1 MHYRVCYADT
11 DAGGVV
17 YHATYL
23 SFFERARTEFF
34 RDRGVSVRQL
44 HDAGSVF
51 PVIRIEADFKA
62 AAVLDDL
69 LVIET
74 TVTAIG
80 KTSFTLRQRCL
91 RESDRKPLVEALIT
105 LVCVA
110 PGMKARR
117 LPAELLAV
125 LATALEHG
133 TA

>member
-44 HDAGSVF
+44 HEEGSVF

-69 LVIET
+69 LLIET
-74 TVTAIG
+74 FVVAIG
-80 KTSFTLRQRCL
+80 KTSFTLHQRCL
-91 RESDRKPLVEALIT
+91 RETDGKLLVEAQIT

-110 PGMKARR
+110 PGMKAKR
-117 LPAELLAV
+117 LPPNLVTV
-125 LATALEHG
+125 LREALEPVS
-133 TA
+133 A

>member
-44 HDAGSVF
+44 HEEGSVF

-69 LVIET
+69 LQIET
-74 TVTAIG
+74 AVAAIG
-80 KTSFTLRQRCL
+80 KTSFTLHQRCL
-91 RESDRKPLVEALIT
+91 RESDAKLLVEARIT

-110 PGMKARR
+110 PGMKAKR
-117 LPAELLAV
+117 LPAELVAV
-125 LATALEHG
+125 LQQALEPG

>member
-44 HDAGSVF
+44 HEEGSVF
-51 PVIRIEADFKA
+51 PVIRIEVDFKA

-69 LVIET
+69 LLIET

-80 KTSFTLRQRCL
+80 KTSFTLQQRCL
-91 RESDRKPLVEALIT
+91 REPDRKLLVEAVIT

-110 PGMKARR
+110 PGMKAKR
-117 LPAELLAV
+117 LPAELRAV
-125 LATALEHG
+125 LDLALEH
-133 TA
+133 AAA

>member
-44 HDAGSVF
+44 HEAGSVF

-69 LVIET
+69 LRIET

-80 KTSFTLRQRCL
+80 KTSFTMHQRCL
-91 RESDRKPLVEALIT
+91 READAKLLVEARVT

-110 PGMKARR
+110 PGMKAKR
-117 LPAELLAV
+117 LPAELVAV
-125 LATALEHG
+125 LQPALEPG
-133 TA
+133 AA